1 MGLFGQRHSAAL
13 LCLAVCVVG
22 LAARLHNIGIMP
34 FWLDEV
40 TTVHRS
46 SLPFRDLVHDALA
59 AHHLPSYFLIASW
72 IGQFGATQTVLRLP
86 SAVFGGV
93 AAGVVFLIGARIG
106 GWRAGLVAGLLMAL
120 SPLQVQYGQEAR
132 AYTFV
137 IVMMAVGL
145 LGLVELARHPHEAVL
160 PWRDPAMRWAPWA
173 LYVVGTLGALQVLS
187 TAFFWLISANCA
199 VLAILRDT
207 SLDRRQFLTRWL
219 VAQALVLAPAL
230 PWFAAMAV
238 VTGGKMTNATDW
250 VPPITAHSFLSTLGS
265 LYLMRISRLISFHLF
280 PVVVPGFGA
289 LLLLLCVLGLIWLW
303 SRPAAQNGGAA
314 REQNAGPQRT
324 LFWTVGI
331 AAAAPPL
338 TILLIS
344 LFKPLWMPRYL
355 MWSSVPFFV
364 LVGLGIDL
372 LPRRRWQS
380 LATATMIL
388 LAAINLGPY
397 YRVETKPRWDL
408 AAFDLAAAMQPRDI
422 LLVPDRGPIDIM
434 NFFLQGQGQVI
445 PSTAW
450 TKDVFAAA
458 LRLQEGGRVWVVA
471 GKVGQADHTTR
482 QAFQAITR
490 PLGVPVRSFH
500 EGDLIL
506 VQLYD
511 RAPAGNLIA
520 AGSDTDAP

>member
-1 MGLFGQRHSAAL
+1 
-13 LCLAVCVVG
+13 
-22 LAARLHNIGIMP
+22 MP

-46 SLPFRDLVHDALA
+46 SLPFRDLVRDSLA

-72 IGQFGATQTVLRLP
+72 IGHYGFTQTILRLP
-86 SAVFGGV
+86 SAVFGGA
-93 AAGVVFLIGARIG
+93 AAGVVFLIGARVG

-132 AYTFV
+132 AYSFV
-137 IVMMAVGL
+137 IVMMAIGF
-145 LGLVELARHPHEAVL
+145 LGLVELGRHPHEAVL
-160 PWRDPAMRWAPWA
+160 PWRDPAMRWAPWV
-173 LYVVGTLGALQVLS
+173 LYVIGTLGALQVLS

-199 VLAILRDT
+199 VVAILRDR
-207 SLDRRQFLTRWL
+207 SLDRRRFLIRWL
-219 VAQALVLAPAL
+219 VAQALVLVPVL
-230 PWFAAMAV
+230 PWFAAMSV

-250 VPPITAHSFLSTLGS
+250 VPPITANSFLSTLGS

-280 PVVVPGFGA
+280 PAVVPGFGA
-289 LLLLLCVLGLIWLW
+289 LLLLLCALGLVWLW
-303 SRPAAQNGGAA
+303 SRPVAHNGGTTRAEGHRQGA
-314 REQNAGPQRT
+314 RPQRT

-331 AAAAPPL
+331 AAAVPPL

-380 LATATMIL
+380 LATAAMIL

-397 YRVETKPRWDL
+397 YRAETKPRWDL
-408 AAFDLAAAMQPRDI
+408 AAFDLAAAMQPGDI
-422 LLVPDRGPIDIM
+422 LLVPDRGPIEIM
-434 NFFLQGQGQVI
+434 NFFLRGQGQVI

-458 LRLQEGGRVWVVA
+458 ERLQEGGRVWVVA

-500 EGDLIL
+500 EGDLIS

-511 RAPAGNLIA
+511 RTPAGNLMA
-520 AGSDTDAP
+520 AGSYTDDP